1 MGPALPDL
9 QIIGDVPLQQAT
21 WLFTGF
27 AIGYLG
33 GCLLAGLSE
42 YNYSP
47 HISTEE
53 LFGCMSVLLFY
64 GYGESHKNCFY
75 V

>member
-9 QIIGDVPLQQAT
+9 QFIAGVPLKEAT

-33 GCLLAGLSE
+33 GCLLAG
-42 YNYSP
+42 
-47 HISTEE
+47 ISTYVIIQTHSE
-53 LFGCMSVLLFY
+53 LFIARATMS
-64 GYGESHKNCFY
+64 G
-75 V
+75 